1 MITLTLT
8 TTQGTEKRMSFDQLA
23 QVRTFVEELPKRLN
37 KTTRVRVD
45 CDLLGLNGWVQGTQ

>member
-8 TTQGTEKRMSFDQLA
+8 TTQGTEKKMSFDQLA
-23 QVRTFVEELPKRLN
+23 QVRTFVDDLPKRLN

>member
-8 TTQGTEKRMSFDQLA
+8 TVQGTEKRISFDQLA
-23 QVRTFVEELPKRLN
+23 QVRTFVEDLPKRLN

-45 CDLLGLNGWVQGTQ
+45 CDLLGLNGWVQGTR

>member
-23 QVRTFVEELPKRLN
+23 QVRTFVEDLPKRLN